1 MYSLCQSQWPCSLR
15 HVSAATCLLRLWV
28 QILLGAWTSVSCECC
43 VLSGRVPCVGV
54 ITHPEEYY
62 WVWCVWVWS
71 WSLDNQEALAYQGP
85 LRHGKILY
93 MFIILS
99 TKNSRVPF
107 FQTYNFCFTC
117 RRAIGNCAWT
127 SVVIH
132 SRNVSCTF
140 SVSTKASIASL
151 QNGSDKCMFCSNT
164 QPPPAIESD
173 IRRRACISWPC
184 PMDTDF
190 RARNRNSTF
199 IFNKNSNSAY
209 RSGLWTLV
217 KV

>member
-1 MYSLCQSQWPCSLR
+1 MDQRCSLGM
-15 HVSAATCLLRLWV
+15 VMNTEILPLPDVGWTSLLQPFTSVNVLFLLHTIWKGNVKSIRFLYYKSYFV
-28 QILLGAWTSVSCECC
+28 YFILLHIHSTVCWIF
-43 VLSGRVPCVGV
+43 RVPV
-54 ITHPEEYY
+54 
-62 WVWCVWVWS
+62 
-71 WSLDNQEALAYQGP
+71 
-85 LRHGKILY
+85 
-93 MFIILS
+93 
-99 TKNSRVPF
+99 
-107 FQTYNFCFTC
+107 FQTYNLYFTC

-140 SVSTKASIASL
+140 SVSTRASIASL
-151 QNGSDKCMFCSNT
+151 QNGSDRCMFCSNT

-199 IFNKNSNSAY
+199 IFNKTATLHI
-209 RSGLWTLV
+209 GLGCEH
-217 KV
+217 